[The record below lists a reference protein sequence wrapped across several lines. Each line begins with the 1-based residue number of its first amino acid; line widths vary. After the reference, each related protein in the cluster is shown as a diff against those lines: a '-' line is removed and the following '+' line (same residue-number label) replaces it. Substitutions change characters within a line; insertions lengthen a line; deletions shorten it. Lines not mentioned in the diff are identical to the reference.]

1 MKNFNERVR
10 RVIAVNKIILFNFW
24 EIDDTALVVVSFLEV
39 IAFSLRTRGKFNL
52 YELQSSTKY
61 FETNLVCYCIQ
72 KQLRVIL

>member
-52 YELQSSTKY
+52 YELQSSTKH

>member
-24 EIDDTALVVVSFLEV
+24 EVDDTALVVVSFLEV
-39 IAFSLRTRGKFNL
+39 IAFSLRALGKFNL
-52 YELQSSTKY
+52 YELQSSTKL

>member
-24 EIDDTALVVVSFLEV
+24 EVDDTALVVVSFLEV
-39 IAFSLRTRGKFNL
+39 VAFSLRTLGKFNL

-61 FETNLVCYCIQ
+61 FETNLVCYCFQ

>member
-39 IAFSLRTRGKFNL
+39 IAFSLRTLGKFNL

-61 FETNLVCYCIQ
+61 FETNLVYYCIQ